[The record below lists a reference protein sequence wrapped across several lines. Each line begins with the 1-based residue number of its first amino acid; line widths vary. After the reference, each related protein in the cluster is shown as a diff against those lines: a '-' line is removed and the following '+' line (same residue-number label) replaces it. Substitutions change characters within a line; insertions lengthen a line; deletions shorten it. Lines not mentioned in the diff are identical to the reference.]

1 MYSYDL
7 LPPIVPDSIP
17 PSTIGEFTIPI
28 TVYGN
33 ITDDTIKTLAGLG
46 IQTIQIA
53 IVNQNNTEQSI
64 NSIEGKRVWYD
75 KKTKTFNLKINS
87 AMLPIDK
94 KTGENQLYKVQLRWS
109 NKTNNKNVK
118 YFSEWS
124 SVCLIRYIR
133 PVTLDIVLGTIKLS
147 QKYKQES
154 TTNPNFIPDCFFS
167 IKGKL
172 FSETQILKN
181 YQIILRRKNDTT
193 KKYFEYLKTD
203 FLSPDSATTFTY
215 KIKESFM
222 QGEKYQLIINASTLS
237 GYKIEQQVYYF
248 IVANGITDEPEL
260 FICQSE
266 VNDAQS
272 TIDIH
277 IIGKNDLKKNL
288 IICRASSEDNFFTWT
303 NMAIVQFDGSQQ
315 QNIEVYLK
323 SSDEEPSNN
332 YQNYSY
338 LVWSDKTIKSGIFY
352 KYSVAILYKAK
363 DKDIY
368 ITGNHKDAGKPKTCI
383 FEDMYLINKDRT
395 LRIKYNPEINN
406 FKYNFSESVQTTL
419 GSKYPFINRMGKS
432 NYCSFQIGGLITS
445 FMDSDQRS
453 YVPPTLYHNNSS
465 LIQTQPTKKFYLEQ
479 DKYNKLKT
487 LFSNFIVG
495 PDDNLD
501 IVGETINDVGGI
513 YYQSRDIDLLQSDG
527 SIKTYTANPSDIVAY
542 KNKNNYYLKY
552 IFQDGRWKQI
562 VNNISELKSFI
573 SSEQLFSKSTLEY
586 RRTYNTQNN
595 INQYND
601 IIYEREF
608 REAVYN
614 FLNDPSPKL
623 FKSSQQ
629 GNFFVRLT
637 NINFSPL
644 KQLGRQLYSFNADAI
659 EIDEY
664 NINNLQ
670 KYNIYQIGTWK
681 VLYKIKE
688 KTYADTSQK
697 TITNTG
703 NNGYTELRKIYPPSN
718 LLDNNTFL
726 YYTHIYIFQI
736 RPKIAILYQE
746 ENGTLRTGVIKEGA
760 GLWIPSSENVDTQ
773 IQLANFYFYQSP
785 LSNNESN
792 IIYGVEY
799 TYKYIDEQFQK
810 TDSMPKQIFL

>member
-1 MYSYDL
+1 MYAYDL

-17 PSTIGEFTIPI
+17 PSTTGVFVIPI

-33 ITDDTIKTLAGLG
+33 ITDNTIKTLAGLG

-53 IVNQNNTEQSI
+53 IVNQNNTKPSI
-64 NSIEGKRVWYD
+64 DYAAGKDVYYD
-75 KKTKTFNLKINS
+75 KKTKTFNLKISS
-87 AMLPIDK
+87 AIQ
-94 KTGENQLYKVQLRWS
+94 KTGENQFYKVQLRWS
-109 NKTNNKNVK
+109 NKKNNKDIK

-124 SVCLIRYIR
+124 SVCLIRYIS
-133 PVTLDIVLGTIKLS
+133 PVTLDIFLGTLQLT
-147 QKYKQES
+147 QKHKQES

-167 IKGKL
+167 IKGEL
-172 FSETQILKN
+172 SSETQILKN
-181 YQIILRRKNDTT
+181 YQIILRKKNDTT
-193 KKYFEYLKTD
+193 EKYFEYLKTD
-203 FLSPDSATTFTY
+203 FLSSDSATTFTY
-215 KIKESFM
+215 KIKESFR
-222 QGEKYQLIINASTLS
+222 QGENYQLIVNASTLS
-237 GYKIEQQVYYF
+237 GYRIEQQVYYF
-248 IVANGITDEPEL
+248 TIANGIIDQPE

-266 VNDAQS
+266 VNDNQS

-277 IIGKNDLKKNL
+277 IIGKDSLKKNL
-288 IICRASSEDNFFTWT
+288 IIQRASSEDNFFTWT
-303 NMAIVQFDGSQQ
+303 KMAIVQFKGQKQQ
-315 QNIEVYLK
+315 KIEVYQNLN
-323 SSDEEPSNN
+323 DEKPSNE
-332 YQNYSY
+332 YQSYSH

-363 DKDIY
+363 DNDIY
-368 ITGNHKDAGKPKTCI
+368 LTGTHKNAGEPKTCI
-383 FEDMYLINKDRT
+383 FEDMYLISKDRT

-432 NYCSFQIGGLITS
+432 NYRSFQIGGLITS

-453 YVPPTLYHNNSS
+453 YVPPTLYHSNSS
-465 LIQTQPTKKFYLEQ
+465 PIQTQSKKFYLNY

-495 PDDNLD
+495 ADDNLN
-501 IVGETINDVGGI
+501 IVGETITDISDV
-513 YYQSRDIDLLQSDG
+513 YYQEANIDLLQQDG
-527 SIKTYTANPSDIVAY
+527 SVKKYTAKPSDIVAY

-552 IFQDGRWKQI
+552 IFQDNRWKQI

-614 FLNDPSPKL
+614 FLNEPSPKL

-629 GNFFVRLT
+629 GNFFIRLT

-644 KQLGRQLYSFNADAI
+644 KQLGRQLYSFTADAI

-664 NINNLQ
+664 NIDNLY
-670 KYNIYQIGTWK
+670 KYKLFQIGSWK
-681 VLYKIKE
+681 LLYNTKE
-688 KTYADTSQK
+688 GTCSNNNNQK
-697 TITNTG
+697 SLTIAG
-703 NNGYTELRKIYPPSN
+703 NYELKN
-718 LLDNNTFL
+718 LFSSENSKNEEFL
-726 YYTHIYIFQI
+726 YYTDISIQLNNPIKIKVQREDNIDKFQI
-736 RPKIAILYQE
+736 NKETKSFSIKNISYTNFQLIIP
-746 ENGTLRTGVIKEGA
+746 TG
-760 GLWIPSSENVDTQ
+760 SSIT
-773 IQLANFYFYQSP
+773 IQKA
-785 LSNNESN
+785 
-792 IIYGVEY
+792 EY
-799 TYKYIDEQFQK
+799 TYRYINKNEGK
-810 TDSMPKQIFL
+810 TIDSMPKWIFL